1 MLKSFA
7 DMKVTFCGAAREV
20 TGSCHLVQTENSR
33 VLLDCGMFQGSAF
46 ADAKNFRD
54 FCFDPKTVDAV
65 VVTHAHLD
73 HVGRLPKLV
82 KEGFKGKIYMSPPT
96 AKLAKLVLEDAEQVM
111 EDEFRRNFRPKL
123 FEREDVDRVM
133 AQIVLAD
140 YSRRVRLD
148 GLSFRYRDAGHILG
162 SAFIEMD
169 EAGGP
174 RIAFSGDIGN
184 VPDQILK
191 PTAQLAEQD
200 ALIVESTYGNRLHE
214 KMETREVELR
224 KCIAETL
231 KQNGVLLIPAFAI
244 ERTQLLL
251 FELNHLVENRL
262 IPPVDIYL
270 DSPLAIKAS
279 AVMQEFPED
288 YNKAALKLV
297 AGGDDILVFPGLH
310 KTLSRDDS
318 KVINEAP
325 RPKVIIAGSGMMN
338 GGRILHHL
346 IRYLSDKRSTVLII
360 GYQAGG
366 TLGRRLYEGDKR
378 VEVLGER
385 VEVKAKIKA
394 IGSYSAHADQKQILD
409 WIGSA
414 EKLPSKAYCVHGD
427 EGAAVA
433 LATRLSQHLK
443 IPADAPRFEE
453 TIEI

>member
-1 MLKSFA
+1 
-7 DMKVTFCGAAREV
+7 MKVTFCGAAREV
-20 TGSCHLVQTENSR
+20 TGSCHLVQTDNSR

-54 FCFDPKTVDAV
+54 FCFDPKSIDVV

-73 HVGRLPKLV
+73 HIGRLPKLV
-82 KEGFKGKIYMSPPT
+82 KEGFKGKIYMTPPT

-111 EDEFRRNFRPKL
+111 EDEYRRNFRPKL
-123 FEREDVDRVM
+123 FEREDVDRTV
-133 AQIVLAD
+133 AKIVLAD
-140 YSRRVRLD
+140 YSRRVKLD

-169 EAGGP
+169 EADGP
-174 RIAFSGDIGN
+174 RIAFSGDLGN

-191 PTAQLAEQD
+191 PTAQLAGQD
-200 ALIVESTYGNRLHE
+200 VLIVESTYGNRLHE
-214 KMETREVELR
+214 KMETREIELR
-224 KCIAETL
+224 KCITETL

-288 YNKAALKLV
+288 YNKTALRQV
-297 AGGDDILVFPGLH
+297 AGGDDLFVFPGLH

-318 KVINEAP
+318 KIINEAP

-360 GYQAGG
+360 GYQADG

-394 IGSYSAHADQKQILD
+394 IGSYSAHADQRQIMD
-409 WIGSA
+409 WIKSA
-414 EKLPSKAYCVHGD
+414 EKLPSSVYCVHGD

-433 LATRLSQHLK
+433 LATRLKEDLK
-443 IPADAPRFEE
+443 IPAEAPKFDE